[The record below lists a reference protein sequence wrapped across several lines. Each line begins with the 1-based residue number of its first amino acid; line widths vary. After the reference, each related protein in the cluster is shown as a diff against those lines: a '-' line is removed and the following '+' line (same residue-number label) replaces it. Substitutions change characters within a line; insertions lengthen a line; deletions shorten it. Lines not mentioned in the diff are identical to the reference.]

1 MSPPLKNDADKLP
14 QRETLHQSFVV
25 PRMLARELTTAE
37 LPLCAAAGHGA
48 IAATNKMITKL
59 ASVFGK
65 ILLSACR
72 RFCGIKRDWRRR
84 RQRGIRDRYRVFW
97 LDFRLFDTRHSLAEG
112 RFPVSPFDNNIPA
125 TRPVFRALRRPADAA
140 SAPEPASF
148 SFPVWF
154 GAALCLH
161 RLV

>member
-1 MSPPLKNDADKLP
+1 MSPLKLP
-14 QRETLHQSFVV
+14 QCETLHQLFVV

-65 ILLSACR
+65 IFLSACR

-84 RQRGIRDRYRVFW
+84 GNAEYEIDIEFFGWTSALV
-97 LDFRLFDTRHSLAEG
+97 DTRHSLAEG
-112 RFPVSPFDNNIPA
+112 RFPVSPS
-125 TRPVFRALRRPADAA
+125 TTTSLQLALY
-140 SAPEPASF
+140 SE
-148 SFPVWF
+148 
-154 GAALCLH
+154 H
-161 RLV
+161 